1 MFGLG
6 PATRVYVALGATD
19 MRKGFEGL
27 YGIVRDQLGYDPL
40 SGHLYLFANQ
50 SHTRLKALI
59 WDGSG
64 LWVCAK
70 RLERGRFHWPKA
82 TLEARS
88 VSLRPEELSM
98 LLNGLDL
105 SAAKPRRNWFRQ
117 AAGGA

>member
-1 MFGLG
+1 MVGCHCLAQSAHAAAFCAVTLNVTGLSS
-6 PATRVYVALGATD
+6 L
-19 MRKGFEGL
+19 
-27 YGIVRDQLGYDPL
+27 VRDHLLQDPL

-82 TLEARS
+82 TAQARS

-98 LLNGLDL
+98 LLNGLHL
-105 SAAKPRRNWFRQ
+105 SAATRRRNWYRT
-117 AAGGA
+117 AVTGG